1 MANYEDYEQPTQRAP
16 RPEEGPQELP
26 SALPPVGATQP
37 MHPGPEFF
45 PAQGPERETVLLRA
59 GPPSFA
65 WLVAING
72 PWAGR
77 LFRLN
82 PKGTVL
88 GRDAR
93 SDIILDDDAVSGLHA
108 KVRVEGEED
117 DRPKFYIHDLAST
130 NGTFVNDEAITRCP
144 LSDGDRIVVGQTTLV
159 FKQV

>member
-1 MANYEDYEQPTQRAP
+1 MVTYEDYEQPTQRAP
-16 RPEEGPQELP
+16 RPEESPQELP
-26 SALPPVGATQP
+26 PASPPVGATQP
-37 MHPGPEFF
+37 MHPGPEPFR
-45 PAQGPERETVLLRA
+45 PKGPEETVVLRV

-82 PKGTVL
+82 PKGTLL

-93 SDIILDDDAVSGLHA
+93 SDIILDDDAVSNLHA
-108 KVRVEGEED
+108 KARAEGEED

-130 NGTFVNDEAITRCP
+130 NGTLVNGEAITKCS
-144 LSDGDRIVVGQTTLV
+144 LNDGDRIVVGQTTLV

>member
-1 MANYEDYEQPTQRAP
+1 MATYEDYEQPTQRAP
-16 RPEEGPQELP
+16 RPEESPPVFP
-26 SALPPVGATQP
+26 SASPPVGATQP
-37 MHPGPEFF
+37 MHPGPEHFR
-45 PAQGPERETVLLRA
+45 PIGPEETVVLRA

-93 SDIILDDDAVSGLHA
+93 SEIILDDDAVSNLHA
-108 KVRVEGEED
+108 KVRAEGEED
-117 DRPKFYIHDLAST
+117 DHPKFYIQDLAST
-130 NGTFVNDEAITRCP
+130 NGTLVNGEAITKCP
-144 LSDGDRIVVGQTTLV
+144 LNDGDRIVVGQTTLV

>member
-16 RPEEGPQELP
+16 RQEESHQAFSPLP
-26 SALPPVGATQP
+26 PPVGATQP
-37 MHPGPEFF
+37 IHSGPELSSSR
-45 PAQGPERETVLLRA
+45 GPEMGTVVLRA

-65 WLVAING
+65 WLVVVNG
-72 PWAGR
+72 PWAGQ

-93 SDIILDDDAVSGLHA
+93 SNIILDDSSISDLHA
-108 KVRVEGEED
+108 KVRAEGEEKD
-117 DRPKFYIHDLAST
+117 QPKFYIHDLAST
-130 NGTFVNDEAITRCP
+130 NGTLVNGEDITKCP
-144 LSDGDRIVVGQTTLV
+144 LNDGDRIVVGQTTLV